1 MEIDDAIVQ
10 LGGKLDAWLDG
21 NVATISS
28 MDRVAQFRA
37 LLAGIEITKELDL
50 LKAKGLAAITALLDR
65 QDGIAED
72 ERVASLVRTFEFAA
86 KLAATLSDELMDTNG
101 YNEVTGLMIA
111 IANALDATGS
121 GRAALAVLLDHA
133 DNRVR
138 AFAGV
143 YLMDSMPDRVLP
155 ILRDIEAKEHG
166 NNAHFNAHCG
176 VLSWEHEGKYKKSEP
191 PT

>member
-10 LGGKLDAWLDG
+10 LGAKLDAWLDG
-21 NVATISS
+21 NLATIST
-28 MDRVAQFRA
+28 MDRVAQFKA
-37 LLAGIEITKELDL
+37 LLSGIEITKELDL
-50 LKAKGLAAITALLDR
+50 LKAKGLAAITAQLDR
-65 QDGIAED
+65 RDTIAED

-101 YNEVTGLMIA
+101 YNKVTGLMIA
-111 IANALDATGS
+111 VANALDATGS

-143 YLMDSMPDRVLP
+143 YLIDSMPDRVLP
-155 ILRDIEAKEHG
+155 ILRDIEENERG

-176 VLSWEHEGKYKKSEP
+176 VLGWECEGRHRVKPK
-191 PT
+191 